1 MWSWDMA
8 FIESFHFLRPIALS
22 LLLPL
27 IYMIWKQKKSSL
39 SSIWH
44 QAFDAELLK
53 VRLVSR
59 ENVKSRLW
67 GNLTWVIAALCIVA
81 LSGPTWKKIPIPLF
95 ELQAERIILL
105 DLSQSMLAQDLKPD
119 RITRA
124 KQKIRDILNN
134 IQEGEVALIGFAADP
149 FVIAPLTSDLKTIE
163 SQVQVLSPDLMPQ
176 QGTSISKALQNALT
190 LFKQSG
196 HTRGQIILMTDGI
209 DPDDLESAKQ
219 VMRSSNHIISI
230 IGVGTEMGAP
240 IPKPGGGFYQ
250 WDNQPA
256 VSSLTRER
264 LQQLA
269 TANHYRDMTIDDADI
284 NSIIDALNISD
295 LQKKAQQLGE
305 NWYDFGPVIL
315 LCVLPFVAFIFRRG
329 VLLVLVF
336 SLFPL
341 TDNYAANWWL
351 RPDQAAYQD
360 KIKGV
365 EAYESKDYEAA
376 ERYFS
381 KMTDAVS
388 YYNQGNSLARQG
400 RFQEAIKAYNTALE
414 HNPDLQDAIYN
425 RDLLTKQQEQEKQ
438 NQEDNQQQQEKR
450 NQDGEKNQS
459 EQSGSDETDSKGNE
473 LEDKQSKSNSG
484 NQSEQPDESDQDE
497 KLNKS
502 ESSEH
507 NNVSKIKD
515 KSAQKSDSPIS
526 QAKEQNESDHTES
539 KSDMFESSELNQ
551 VPDDPGGLLRRKFLY
566 QYQRQYADQP
576 PMRMPW

>member
-1 MWSWDMA
+1 MA

-53 VRLVSR
+53 VRLASR

-67 GNLTWVIAALCIVA
+67 GNLTWVIAALCIFA

-209 DPDDLESAKQ
+209 DPDDLASAKQ
-219 VMRSSNHIISI
+219 AMRSSNHIISI

-284 NSIIDALNISD
+284 NSILDAFNISD
-295 LQKKAQQLGE
+295 LQKEAQQLGE

-341 TDNYAANWWL
+341 TDNYATNWWL
-351 RPDQAAYQD
+351 RPDQADYQD

-381 KMTDAVS
+381 KMNDAVS

-400 RFQEAIKAYNTALE
+400 RFQDAIKAYNSALE

-425 RDLLTKQQEQEKQ
+425 RDLLMKQEEQEKQ
-438 NQEDNQQQQEKR
+438 KQQDKQQQQENK
-450 NQDGEKNQS
+450 NQDGEQDQS
-459 EQSGSDETDSKGNE
+459 EQSGSDKTDSKGNE

-484 NQSEQPDESDQDE
+484 NQSDHPDKSDQDE

-507 NNVSKIKD
+507 NNASRIKD
-515 KSAQKSDSPIS
+515 NSAHKSDGQIS
-526 QAKEQNESDHTES
+526 QAKEQNDSDHTES
-539 KSDMFESSELNQ
+539 TEDAFENSELNQ